1 MLRNA
6 SREKMK
12 KKKKGACSKKGKF
25 YIVVVS
31 SARGIRAKRDST
43 RYFDSRKEKTKIRL
57 CG

>member
-1 MLRNA
+1 MAL
-6 SREKMK
+6 EKKMK

-25 YIVVVS
+25 YILVVS